1 MPDWPVPGDPSLH
14 DRHDQGA
21 ACMTVPPWRTR
32 SSRTIYQNPWL
43 RLREDLV
50 ELPNGR
56 TTVYGVV
63 STGSCVG
70 VLPFLDP
77 DTVVLV
83 RQYRY
88 VAGRHTWEMPTG
100 GVGPG
105 EPLEAA
111 AQRELAE
118 ESGYRAGR
126 LEPVCVYH
134 TSKSVMDETAHLFLA
149 FDLTRAMDAPEP
161 DETESFQVRPHRFDQ
176 VLGMVDT
183 GEIVDSMTIIAV
195 LQAQRWRAG
204 HWPAA
209 DLWG

>member
-1 MPDWPVPGDPSLH
+1 MSM
-14 DRHDQGA
+14 R
-21 ACMTVPPWRTR
+21 PWRTR
-32 SSRTIYQNPWL
+32 SSRTVYQNPWL

-50 ELPNGR
+50 ELPSGR

-100 GVGPG
+100 GVMSD
-105 EPLEAA
+105 EPIQAA

-149 FDLTRAMDAPEP
+149 FDLTRSTEGRPEP
-161 DETESFQVRPHRFDQ
+161 DETESFQVRAHRFEE
-176 VLGMVDT
+176 VLAMVDS

-195 LQAQRWRAG
+195 LQAQRRRPD
-204 HWPAA
+204 HVRRR
-209 DLWG
+209 